1 MAAILRLLLLP
12 LQQVAAVAGL
22 VTQVLEAAQEVQAVL
37 VAGRGKIQQVVL
49 QAVQV
54 HLDKVLQVALAQALL
69 GHRVVVVRAQ

>member
-37 VAGRGKIQQVVL
+37 VVGQDKIQQVLL

-69 GHRVVVVRAQ
+69 GHRVVVVREL

>member
-37 VAGRGKIQQVVL
+37 VVGRGKIQQVLL

-69 GHRVVVVRAQ
+69 GHRVVVVREL